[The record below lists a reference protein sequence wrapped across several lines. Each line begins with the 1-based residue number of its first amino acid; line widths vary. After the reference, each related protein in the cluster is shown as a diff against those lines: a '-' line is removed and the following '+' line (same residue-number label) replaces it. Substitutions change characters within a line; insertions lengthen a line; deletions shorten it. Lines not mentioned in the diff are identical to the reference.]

1 MMQSLS
7 VLWVTL
13 LLLLVDAGRTDT
25 AGQGMRRCT
34 SGVSPE
40 QSRICDEEALKQA
53 ETGSQTTQ
61 LDGGWRLVKTRNPN
75 GGASAVSVMHLAD
88 TSRSDFA
95 MAGFSLQCGQKD
107 IEVALVLLE
116 PLPRRTR
123 PAVVITSGTRR
134 WEFEASVTQAGQALV
149 LPQTASA
156 LAAGEWQKA
165 SELSLQIETN
175 PTPIKGVVSID
186 GLSSAWRSLSPHCAA
201 K

>member
-1 MMQSLS
+1 MPRLS
-7 VLWVTL
+7 VLWVSL
-13 LLLLVDAGRTDT
+13 LLLLVDVGRTGT
-25 AGQGMRRCT
+25 AAQGMRRCT

-61 LDGGWRLVKTRNPN
+61 LDGGWRLVKTRNPD

-95 MAGFSLQCGQKD
+95 MAGLSLQCGPKD
-107 IEVALVLLE
+107 IEIVLVLLE
-116 PLPRRTR
+116 PLPRHTR

-175 PTPIKGVVSID
+175 TMPIKGVVPID
-186 GLSSAWRSLSPHCAA
+186 GLAGAWRSLSPHCAA